1 MVLYA
6 ILTRHPAFSSDD
18 PFPPKPALITHLII
32 HCGQK
37 PKQKYL
43 DDIESLLK
51 DKPEDL
57 DIFKFLKEI
66 MVRCWDFEA
75 KNRPD
80 IQQGK

>member
-6 ILTRHPAFSSDD
+6 ILTRHPAFSSDE
-18 PFPPKPALITHLII
+18 PVNPGIIINVII
-32 HCGQK
+32 HRGQK

-43 DDIESLLK
+43 DDVESSLK

-57 DIFKFLKEI
+57 DIFKFLKAI

-80 IQQGK
+80 IQEGM